1 MSGGPEL
8 HSRTRCETLAHRIEK
23 MPTRDRLCEHCFP
36 ALKMPSRKTEQWQL
50 FSGELSSTRKGAG
63 PRTSQFPNRPPC
75 IEQRVDKIRPE
86 RGHLPDGRRFCCQ
99 VRRNGSGPEDTAL
112 QKIQKKAGWP

>member
-36 ALKMPSRKTEQWQL
+36 ALKMPSRETEQWQL
-50 FSGELSSTRKGAG
+50 FSGRVLEYCLT
-63 PRTSQFPNRPPC
+63 TSQLVFAAVSVVETAE
-75 IEQRVDKIRPE
+75 IAI
-86 RGHLPDGRRFCCQ
+86 LPKDQLLLVSILSLVAIGFMFAALWKFLRRT
-99 VRRNGSGPEDTAL
+99 GSLKEL
-112 QKIQKKAGWP
+112 